1 MAASMDCSE
10 TSTTSST
17 SRVAISSGMA
27 PIDLTAM
34 PSAIVV
40 AGGHRDHA
48 ALALVLVE
56 LQQRFAAPRSLKEP
70 VR

>member
-1 MAASMDCSE
+1 
-10 TSTTSST
+10 
-17 SRVAISSGMA
+17 MA

-56 LQQRFAAPRSLKEP
+56 LQQRFAAPRSLKER